1 VEPVVR
7 DSSDYREFWVGLNRG
22 EFQAAPYSRVG
33 KGGKQIWIQASYN
46 PTFDAKGK
54 QCKVIKFATDITA
67 QKRSRTWKTPAG
79 SRR

>member
-1 VEPVVR
+1 MERSSRRTRIFCPRSLIGPHSMFVEPVVR
-7 DSSDYREFWVGLNRG
+7 DSSDYCEFWVGLNRG

-54 QCKVIKFATDITA
+54 QCK
-67 QKRSRTWKTPAG
+67 
-79 SRR
+79 